1 MPRPKLSKLELLIME
16 SLWLQGRLSVRQIL
30 ENFQTAPRPAFTTI
44 QTIIGRLETK
54 RAVKRVGK
62 TGGALIYEA
71 TVTREQAKS
80 RLIDITFRP

>member
-1 MPRPKLSKLELLIME
+1 MPRSKLSKLELLVME
-16 SLWLQGRLSVRQIL
+16 SLWLHGRSSVRQIL
-30 ENFQTAPRPAFTTI
+30 ENFQAAPRPAYTTI

-54 RAVKRVGK
+54 GAARRVGK

-71 TVTREQAKS
+71 AVTREQAKS